1 MGKIPKKTNMTNN
14 GEFQPFGQG
23 LSEKKNHPF
32 LSFFV
37 SLKYNQGLNLRT
49 STLWNKQEA
58 LITEPLQSKE
68 SALFP

>member
-1 MGKIPKKTNMTNN
+1 MVNFSPLVRACQKKIT
-14 GEFQPFGQG
+14 
-23 LSEKKNHPF
+23 

-58 LITEPLQSKE
+58 LITEPLQGKE
-68 SALFP
+68 PALFP